1 MSFLIPNDIGPD
13 VFDLPTL
20 KQLSSYHSSW
30 NPDLLTFGV
39 LSQLCQTS
47 NVNFHS
53 DQTDS
58 TVKLTRENSESQW
71 FS

>member
-1 MSFLIPNDIGPD
+1 MFYLIPNDIGPD

-20 KQLSSYHSSW
+20 KELSSYHSFW
-30 NPDLLTFGV
+30 NTDLLTFGV
-39 LSQLCQTS
+39 LNHLCQTS

-58 TVKLTRENSESQW
+58 TVKLKKKNSESQ
-71 FS
+71 